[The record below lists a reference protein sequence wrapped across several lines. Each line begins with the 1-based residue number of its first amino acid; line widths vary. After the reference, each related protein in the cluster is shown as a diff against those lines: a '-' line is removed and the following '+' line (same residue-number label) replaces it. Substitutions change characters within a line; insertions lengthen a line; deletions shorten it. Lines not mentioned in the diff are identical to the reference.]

1 MLDNYYRLTTFIS
14 YSYIRLT
21 ENDVNYYLR
30 CLLLLFLLGNAKNSV
45 ILKMKQAMLVRCLAL
60 FKSICQPNENIIH

>member
-30 CLLLLFLLGNAKNSV
+30 CLLLLFLLGNAK
-45 ILKMKQAMLVRCLAL
+45 K
-60 FKSICQPNENIIH
+60 